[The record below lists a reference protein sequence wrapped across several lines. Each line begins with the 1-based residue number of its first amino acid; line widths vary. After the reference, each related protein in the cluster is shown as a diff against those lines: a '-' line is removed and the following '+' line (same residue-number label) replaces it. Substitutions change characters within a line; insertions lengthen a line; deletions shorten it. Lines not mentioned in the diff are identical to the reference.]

1 VDSPEDVGPEVL
13 CERPDAGREDGR
25 TAMPLLRSPGPVG
38 RVGVVRGATRLGR
51 DMARPSRRAATSG
64 STSPR
69 PSRPSHETQSIAST
83 VATNGGTSHHRIS
96 TRSG

>member
-1 VDSPEDVGPEVL
+1 
-13 CERPDAGREDGR
+13 
-25 TAMPLLRSPGPVG
+25 MPLLRSPGDVDLA
-38 RVGVVRGATRLGR
+38 GVPRGATRLGR
-51 DMARPSRRAATSG
+51 DIARPRRRAATSG

-83 VATNGGTSHHRIS
+83 VATIGGTSHQRIC